1 MIGPVTVLQR
11 LLGLKP
17 HEGRLAARLYCIS
30 FFLGVA
36 LISFDLAVSTALVVA
51 LSSGELIF
59 ARSVAVLAAPLT
71 GMVLLWLRP
80 RLSFTALALGPLTVG
95 ILALLGLVLCLGQAT
110 PGLPYLMVLRAF
122 SYVLEALAVT
132 SFWAVTARLLNI

>member
-1 MIGPVTVLQR
+1 MCLLLRYALSGRRALMTGPTNVLHR
-11 LLGLKP
+11 LLGLQP

-36 LISFDLAVSTALVVA
+36 LVSFDLAVSTALVVG

-59 ARSVAVLAAPLT
+59 ARSVAVVAAPLT

-80 RLSFTALALGPLTVG
+80 RLSFTAMALGPLTVVV
-95 ILALLGLVLCLGQAT
+95 LALLGLVLCVRQAT

-122 SYVLEALAVT
+122 SY
-132 SFWAVTARLLNI
+132 